1 MTKTTTAAPFPHE
14 DSSQE
19 RLMKGMIR
27 SDTNVA
33 NEIARQRRQN
43 SKGFKETQAIV
54 HQSKLEV
61 IQSNQHLYEQ
71 VRLDLNQV
79 SLDLC
84 KLTKVL
90 KLWNEVED
98 SDQEY

>member
-1 MTKTTTAAPFPHE
+1 MTKTTTAAPFPHD

-43 SKGFKETQAIV
+43 SNGFEETQSIV

-71 VRLDLNQV
+71 VSLDLNQV

-84 KLTKVL
+84 KLKKVL